1 MDRENLL
8 QEYEET
14 VHKQATLLK
23 RQQSTIESLREELSN
38 LQGKLVSAGK
48 QYQNKVESL
57 VQQVHST
64 ALQNTSDENSVL
76 KQELETALK
85 EKELCQAENK
95 RQALEVQRLRQELLS
110 KPVASGETF
119 QLPVH
124 QECNRDNTC
133 IECQDWDDKK
143 WKVLKSHLDKFE
155 RDRKRKAASRAK
167 NRASLESTPL
177 PRLVEDSAI
186 PSPLVRTL
194 SPILSPPTSLRP
206 SPMPGS
212 HASSLDAIASLES
225 RFDQKI
231 SLVKT
236 PKETSPLLSDEED
249 CEQTSPSPSVY
260 VALLKFFLAS
270 SPDFFT
276 PAAPVSPASTFL
288 MRKQPDDSARLP
300 KVITNRIAGKLD
312 ENQPREQAGF
322 RRGYSTI
329 DHLQTVNQI
338 IEKTNKYKIPQVA
351 ALVDYTKAFDSVKTE
366 EVMSVL
372 EEPWQEKGIRID
384 GECLS
389 HLRFADD
396 VIIIAPTKEEL
407 QQMLTKLN
415 EASKSAGLHM
425 NFHKTKVMS
434 NKYTVLKGVPGVERL
449 EGTDHTLVHR
459 LEERGGV
466 GREELKLDSLVM
478 KIERVAT
485 SIIHNKQHLEL
496 HAQVVQVLP
505 NFRDEALME
514 PVLSVKLSLD
524 FYIFHI
530 FFCNFSIQIDG
541 LIFKLEQSGKEINLL
556 KTADKEKD
564 ESSLELRESYVNL
577 NKQFADQSE
586 DLRVLLLQA
595 KSLQKSKDYLT
606 KVLGTVNDRLEDA
619 KQRVSES
626 VRIAEDA
633 LVEKDAAL
641 LREKH
646 ALDEVSR
653 LESTVSSLMEEMG
666 GKAQAE
672 VLKIKDDYNS
682 NIKKLSQEVV
692 RLEMALNGKQ
702 LEYIRAVKD
711 KERIESELEQ
721 MKVEFSKKKEEH
733 HEEILNLHQRISSQ
747 DNRIITLLNEK
758 DSSLTAHGLRVKEH
772 EEQREELLVR
782 IQELEDHLVLS
793 RGDCESLRIVHEELK
808 REYQIT
814 LANFKRL
821 EEESKSNDK
830 FLKRQLRAK
839 TEELEEVTSSSSIR
853 LDAVDASSK
862 GIIKQLNE
870 NIEVLQESYSKL
882 QSQVETQKRDY
893 EERIT
898 EVSQRLQ
905 DSLLKYKNALQ
916 SAHETKTELAVT
928 KDIASQYS
936 NRIEELEARLRAAEQ
951 RYSTLK
957 KATH

>member
-1 MDRENLL
+1 MDREHLL

-23 RQQSTIESLREELSN
+23 RQQSVIESLREELSN
-38 LQGKLVSAGK
+38 SQGKVLSTGK
-48 QYQNKVESL
+48 QYQNKVEAL
-57 VQQVHST
+57 VQQVHSA
-64 ALQNTSDENSVL
+64 ALQDTSDENSVL
-76 KQELETALK
+76 QQELETALK
-85 EKELCQAENK
+85 EKELSQAENK

-124 QECNRDNTC
+124 QLQEYESVVRALEEETQRLRAGMTK
-133 IECQDWDDKK
+133 IEDEKLE
-143 WKVLKSHLDKFE
+143 VLKQNVD
-155 RDRKRKAASRAK
+155 
-167 NRASLESTPL
+167 
-177 PRLVEDSAI
+177 
-186 PSPLVRTL
+186 
-194 SPILSPPTSLRP
+194 
-206 SPMPGS
+206 
-212 HASSLDAIASLES
+212 
-225 RFDQKI
+225 
-231 SLVKT
+231 
-236 PKETSPLLSDEED
+236 
-249 CEQTSPSPSVY
+249 
-260 VALLKFFLAS
+260 LKKK
-270 SPDFFT
+270 
-276 PAAPVSPASTFL
+276 
-288 MRKQPDDSARLP
+288 M
-300 KVITNRIAGKLD
+300 
-312 ENQPREQAGF
+312 
-322 RRGYSTI
+322 
-329 DHLQTVNQI
+329 
-338 IEKTNKYKIPQVA
+338 
-351 ALVDYTKAFDSVKTE
+351 
-366 EVMSVL
+366 
-372 EEPWQEKGIRID
+372 
-384 GECLS
+384 
-389 HLRFADD
+389 
-396 VIIIAPTKEEL
+396 
-407 QQMLTKLN
+407 
-415 EASKSAGLHM
+415 
-425 NFHKTKVMS
+425 
-434 NKYTVLKGVPGVERL
+434 
-449 EGTDHTLVHR
+449 
-459 LEERGGV
+459 
-466 GREELKLDSLVM
+466 
-478 KIERVAT
+478 
-485 SIIHNKQHLEL
+485 
-496 HAQVVQVLP
+496 
-505 NFRDEALME
+505 
-514 PVLSVKLSLD
+514 
-524 FYIFHI
+524 
-530 FFCNFSIQIDG
+530 DG
-541 LIFKLEQSGKEINLL
+541 LIFKLEQSGKELNLL
-556 KTADKEKD
+556 KAVDKEKE

-577 NKQFADQSE
+577 NKQFTDQSE
-586 DLRVLLLQA
+586 DLRVLLLQT

-606 KVLGTVNDRLEDA
+606 KVLGTVNERLEDA

-626 VRIAEDA
+626 VHIAEDA

-692 RLEMALNGKQ
+692 RLEMAFNGKQ
-702 LEYIRAVKD
+702 LEHSRAVKD
-711 KERIESELEQ
+711 NERMKSELEQ
-721 MKVEFSKKKEEH
+721 MKAEISKKKEEH

-747 DNRIITLLNEK
+747 DNRIITLSNEK
-758 DSSLTAHGLRVKEH
+758 DSSLAAHGLLVKEH
-772 EEQREELLVR
+772 EEQREELLGR

-839 TEELEEVTSSSSIR
+839 TEELEEMTSSSSIR

-916 SAHETKTELAVT
+916 SVHETKTELAVT
-928 KDIASQYS
+928 KDIASQY
-936 NRIEELEARLRAAEQ
+936 NIRIEELEARLRGAEQ

-957 KATH
+957 KAAQ